1 MAQGT
6 FTLFE
11 EFSAN
16 LGAGVHNFSADSFK
30 VALVTTLPLATLAT
44 PALGDLTEVA
54 GTGYTAGGV
63 ALTTSYVEAGG
74 VSTFDASTNPTWT
87 QNGAGPANIVSAV
100 VYNDTNVGKELVG
113 FVDMTTDA
121 GATAVSTQNGDIT
134 ITWNASGLF
143 TITV

>member
-16 LGAGVHNFSADSFK
+16 LGAGVHNFSSDSFK
-30 VALVTTLPLATLAT
+30 VAMITTLPLASQAT
-44 PALGDLTEVA
+44 PAFGDFTEVT

-63 ALTTSYVEAGG
+63 ALTTSFVEAGG

-87 QNGAGPANIVSAV
+87 QNGAGPSNIIAAL
-100 VYNDTNVGKELVG
+100 VYNDTEAGKAAVG

-121 GATAVSTQNGDIT
+121 GSTPVSTQNGDIT